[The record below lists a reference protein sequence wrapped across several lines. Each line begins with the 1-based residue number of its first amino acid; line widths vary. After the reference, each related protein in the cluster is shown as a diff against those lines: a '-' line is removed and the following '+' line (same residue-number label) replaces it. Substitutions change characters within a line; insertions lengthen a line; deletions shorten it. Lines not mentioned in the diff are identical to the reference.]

1 MHNQVALFLAKI
13 HAHGK
18 SFFIEAEGRVDDIDN
33 FIAGYNCS
41 HSEQI
46 GLYSDGIRVLKD
58 DANKWGLE
66 LRLYVPETP
75 PESLIDIFT
84 RNTVYRP
91 EYTYRLN
98 DNTIIKTLLGMGFKI
113 GLN

>member
-1 MHNQVALFLAKI
+1 MHNQVAQFLNDI
-13 HAHGK
+13 HFHGK
-18 SFFIEAEGRVDDIDN
+18 SFLIEAEGRVDDIEN
-33 FIAGYNCS
+33 FIDGYNCS

-46 GLYSDGIRVLKD
+46 DLSSDGIRVLKEN
-58 DANKWGLE
+58 ANKWGLE

-75 PESLIDIFT
+75 PESLLNIFK
-84 RNTVYRP
+84 RSAVYRP

-98 DNTIIKTLLGMGFKI
+98 DNTIIRALLGMGFNI

>member
-1 MHNQVALFLAKI
+1 MHNQVARFLAEI
-13 HAHGK
+13 HSHGK
-18 SFFIEAEGRVDDIDN
+18 SFLIEAEGRVDDIDS

-46 GLYSDGIRVLKD
+46 GMNSYGIRVLKD

-66 LRLYVPETP
+66 LRLYVPKTP
-75 PESLIDIFT
+75 PESLIKIFT
-84 RNTVYRP
+84 RYTVYRP

-98 DNTIIKTLLGMGFKI
+98 DYAIIRALLGMGFEI

>member
-1 MHNQVALFLAKI
+1 MYNLVAQFLTEI
-13 HAHGK
+13 HSQGK
-18 SFFIEAEGRVDDIDN
+18 TFFIEAEGRVDDIDN

-66 LRLYVPETP
+66 LRLYVPEIP
-75 PESLIDIFT
+75 PESLKDAFT
-84 RNTVYRP
+84 KNTVYRP
-91 EYTYRLN
+91 EYKYRLN
-98 DNTIIKTLLGMGFKI
+98 DNAIINALLGMGFEI